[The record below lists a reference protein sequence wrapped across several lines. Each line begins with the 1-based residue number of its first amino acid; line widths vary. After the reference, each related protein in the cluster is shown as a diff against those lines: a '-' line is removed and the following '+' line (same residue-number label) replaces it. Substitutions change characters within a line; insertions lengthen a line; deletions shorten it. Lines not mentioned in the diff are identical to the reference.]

1 MSMEKRIETPLTDD
15 VLRSLRAGDK
25 VLIDGVIYTGRDS
38 AHKLLVETM
47 ERGEELPVDF
57 QGQII
62 YYVGPCPAKPGDPIG
77 SAGPTT
83 SGRMDAYTPAMLDVG
98 LKGMIGKGNR
108 SDEVVESI
116 KKHGAVYLLAMGGAG
131 ALLAKSVR
139 EAEVVAYEDL
149 GPEAIFRLKVE
160 SFPVV
165 VGIDTRGNDIYI
177 EGRQAYAR

>member
-1 MSMEKRIETPLTDD
+1 MEKRIETPLTEE
-15 VLRSLRAGDK
+15 VLRSLKAGDK

-57 QGQII
+57 EGHII

-83 SGRMDAYTPAMLDVG
+83 SGRMDAYTPAMLGVG

-108 SDEVVESI
+108 SAEVVESI
-116 KKHGAVYLLAMGGAG
+116 KEHGAVYLLAMGGAG
-131 ALLAKSVR
+131 ALLAKCVR
-139 EAEVVAYEDL
+139 KAEVVAYEEL
-149 GPEAIFRLKVE
+149 GPEAIFRLEVE
-160 SFPVV
+160 GFPVV
-165 VGIDTRGNDIYI
+165 VGIDTEGNDIYV
-177 EGRQAYAR
+177 EGRRAYAR